1 MYTAHATHAHRAP
14 HAAGRPQRGADA
26 EIERFTVGERRVDVV
41 GALEVLDAAPEHPYV
56 LALPTT
62 PTPSRVAVPHD
73 LLGTRSAAPTA
84 KSSDPP
90 L

>member
-1 MYTAHATHAHRAP
+1 M
-14 HAAGRPQRGADA
+14 
-26 EIERFTVGERRVDVV
+26 GERRVDVV